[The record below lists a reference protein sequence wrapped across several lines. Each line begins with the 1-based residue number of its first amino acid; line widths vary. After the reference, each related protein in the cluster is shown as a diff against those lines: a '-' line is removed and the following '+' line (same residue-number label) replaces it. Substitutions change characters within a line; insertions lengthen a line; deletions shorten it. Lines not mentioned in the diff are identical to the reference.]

1 MGMSVT
7 QRIPGPLI
15 SPPDER
21 RPQHTRSHFVLAVL
35 LSLVFVVTLSAIG
48 FHGYIAWLLGR
59 PAIAPLSS
67 NPLEAIGVP
76 YEDVRFA
83 SANRQTMLDGWYLPA
98 EGAERTVIFSHGY
111 GANREEL
118 WVPIYDLAKAANM
131 LHYNVLMFDY
141 GFVKPNQTVTGGVQ
155 ETQELLGA
163 IDYVKSKGAKQVF
176 VWGFSMGAGTALQT
190 ALVSHDITGM
200 ILDSTFLLTP
210 DMLYHNIRQH
220 IDLPRFP
227 SLDLIRFFFPFV
239 NGASLKQIPYQNVIS
254 HTYDIPIF
262 MIHGKLDE
270 KAPYEQA
277 LQLFDNQKDQPRS
290 KLWLLPKGRH
300 ELLYIVNQKEY
311 LKRTLS
317 FLQDVSEAENPKL
330 AADAE

>member
-1 MGMSVT
+1 MGTIVSQRMPATLVSVNNNY
-7 QRIPGPLI
+7 
-15 SPPDER
+15 R
-21 RPQHTRSHFVLAVL
+21 RSEHTRSHFVLAML
-35 LSLVFVVTLSAIG
+35 LSLVFVAAATAVA

-76 YEDVRFA
+76 YEDIRFA
-83 SANRQTMLDGWYLPA
+83 SANRQTVLDGWYLPA
-98 EGAERTVIFSHGY
+98 AGSDRTVVFSHGY

-118 WVPIYDLAKAANM
+118 WVPIYDLAKAAHM
-131 LHYNVLMFDY
+131 LQYNVLMFDY
-141 GFVKPNQTVTGGVQ
+141 GFVKPEQTVTGGVQ

-163 IDYVKSKGAKQVF
+163 IQYAKSKGAAQVF
-176 VWGFSMGAGTALQT
+176 VWGFSMGAGTALQA
-190 ALVSHDITGM
+190 ALFSQDIAGM

-210 DMLYHNIRQH
+210 DSLYYNIRQH

-239 NGASLKQIPYQNVIS
+239 NGASLKQVPYRNVIS
-254 HTYDIPIF
+254 NKYDIPIY
-262 MIHGKLDE
+262 MIHGKLDD

-277 LQLFDNQKDQPRS
+277 LQVYAKQSGQAQS

-300 ELLYIVNQKEY
+300 ELIYITNKKEY
-311 LKRTLS
+311 LQRTLS
-317 FLQDVSEAENPKL
+317 FLQDVSAGTTL
-330 AADAE
+330 TAAAQ